1 MCSHI
6 VTDEGKNAFQSSLYD
21 LEPIYRSY
29 LDEYVVPNVFEA
41 KRKVLIKY
49 DSAKHSAQEKFKID
63 KSDYVF
69 NSMQNAIGIDGYKLT
84 DEDLENLTDGDI
96 VTVYFSVHFYKY
108 LIEGKRI
115 AGSRNEISAPK
126 LVRRT
131 KTVKPEVS
139 PVKVGT
145 KRRRIIMD

>member
-41 KRKVLIKY
+41 KRKVLVKY
-49 DSAKHSAQEKFKID
+49 DSAKHLAQEKFKID

-115 AGSRNEISAPK
+115 AGSRNEMSALK
-126 LVRRT
+126 LIQRT